1 MKSSY
6 YSIYGKQLIL
16 PPLIYLNPIKFRAPL
31 IFALAIFVQWNNS
44 YIRALTK
51 ILFSRRSKLWLE
63 MFSKKLC
70 EICRNTGFLWSVF
83 SPIWTESYSYFLMFG
98 QNQRF
103 GILIFLL
110 ALTLSWRRSLSYR
123 NQSIDL
129 LSKSMGWLLYDRVL
143 GHERVNVKELWFAEN
158 YFSLIYYFCY

>member
-31 IFALAIFVQWNNS
+31 IFALAIFVQWINS

-51 ILFSRRSKLWLE
+51 ILFSRKSKLWLE
-63 MFSKKLC
+63 IFSKKLC

-103 GILIFLL
+103 GLN
-110 ALTLSWRRSLSYR
+110 TGKYR
-123 NQSIDL
+123 YENTAQRKPVFRHITHS
-129 LSKSMGWLLYDRVL
+129 
-143 GHERVNVKELWFAEN
+143 ERTGVR
-158 YFSLIYYFCY
+158 C